1 MKEQRWI
8 ALLDAG
14 HGGIINGKYQTKGK
28 RAYYKDGEYLGQ
40 SESYESFA
48 DEWIYEGVNNRI
60 IRDMVS
66 EMLIEQ
72 GIKHY
77 YVGGDTQED
86 FSNSK
91 RADLANEIAA
101 KHPELN
107 FVFISIHSNAGKG
120 TGNEIFTTKGLTKSD
135 KFAEIMCEEIEESFP
150 DMALRTDK
158 WSDGDKDKEANF
170 TVIKKT
176 SMPAFLI
183 EFGFMDTYED
193 FLIISSEEGQKR
205 MAIAIVEAIKRFQDE
220 IS

>member
-1 MKEQRWI
+1 MEQKFI
-8 ALLDAG
+8 PILDAG
-14 HGGIINGKYQTKGK
+14 HSGIVNGEYKTRGK
-28 RAYYKDGEYLGQ
+28 RAYYKEGEYIG
-40 SESYESFA
+40 ESPLMEDEA
-48 DEWIYEGVNNRI
+48 DEWIYEGVNNRV

-66 EMLIEQ
+66 EILMDEGLT
-72 GIKHY
+72 HY
-77 YVGGDTQED
+77 YVNDSEND
-86 FSNSK
+86 MPNSK
-91 RADLANEIAA
+91 RAEHANEIAA
-101 KHPELN
+101 LHPERE
-107 FVFISIHSNAGKG
+107 FIFISIHSNAGGG
-120 TGNEIFTTKGLTKSD
+120 TGNEVWTTKGLTKSD